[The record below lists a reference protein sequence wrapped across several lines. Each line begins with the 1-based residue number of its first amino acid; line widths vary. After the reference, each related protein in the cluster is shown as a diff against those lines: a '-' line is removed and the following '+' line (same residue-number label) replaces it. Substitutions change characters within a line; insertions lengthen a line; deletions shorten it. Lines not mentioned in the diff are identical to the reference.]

1 MAGITDSGFGALARD
16 ISNRMNYSKRIGA
29 LRRRMAGLAGDGEAV
44 SGLLVTHLPD
54 VRWLCGFTGSS
65 AALAVT
71 RRAVRLFT
79 DGRYTAQAA
88 EEVKGAKVEIVPSA
102 PAVAAVQWLAVQVA
116 ASEGSSGAKAPADS
130 ANSMR
135 GLKPPPPSV
144 TGLAAPSKLSPRSL
158 SKPSPLSD
166 TGSAISS
173 KAGLVGFDSVHTTV
187 AELER
192 WKAALPGKLRRRL
205 LVPVASPVERLRWL
219 KDEDELVIMAEAAKL
234 GDDLFAHLLG
244 FIRPGLTE
252 VAVAAELEYQ
262 ARVRGAEGMS
272 FESIVA
278 AGERSALPHG
288 RASQGRLPRRGFLTL
303 DFGVIL
309 KGYCSDMTR
318 TVCLGKPTAR
328 EREVYEAVLEAQESA
343 VNAVI
348 DGAEC
353 GAVDEAARGV
363 LRRAGMAEA
372 FSHSTGHGVGLE
384 IHEGPRIGAGQKD
397 LLAPGMVITIEPGVY
412 FAGEFGVR
420 IEDMVAVTRTG
431 GRVLTGSPKALIEL

>member
-1 MAGITDSGFGALARD
+1 VEKLA
-16 ISNRMNYSKRIGA
+16 
-29 LRRRMAGLAGDGEAV
+29 
-44 SGLLVTHLPD
+44 GLLVTHLPD
-54 VRWLCGFTGSS
+54 VRYLCGFTGSS
-65 AALAVT
+65 GALAVT
-71 RRAVRLFT
+71 RRGCRLFT

-88 EEVKGAKVEIVPSA
+88 EEVESAKVQIVPSA
-102 PAVAAVQWLAVQVA
+102 AALAAVQWLAAQVA
-116 ASEGSSGAKAPADS
+116 GGEFSSGAKAPADS
-130 ANSMR
+130 ASSRR

-144 TGLAAPSKLSPRSL
+144 TGHAAPPIREGLAAPSKTALVE
-158 SKPSPLSD
+158 
-166 TGSAISS
+166 A
-173 KAGLVGFDSVHTTV
+173 AQVGFDSAHTTV

-192 WKAALPGKLRRRL
+192 WKAALPAKLRRKL
-205 LVPVASPVERLRWL
+205 LVPVASLVERLRWL
-219 KDEDELVIMAEAAKL
+219 KDDDELAIMAEAAKL
-234 GDDLFAHLLG
+234 GDDLFTHMLG

-252 VAVAAELEYQ
+252 AAVAAELEYQ

-278 AGERSALPHG
+278 SGGRSALPHG
-288 RASQGRLPRRGFLTL
+288 RASGARLPRRGFLTL

-328 EREVYEAVLEAQESA
+328 EREVYEAVLASQEAGVA
-343 VNAVI
+343 AVI
-348 DGAEC
+348 AGAEC

-384 IHEGPRIGAGQKD
+384 IHENPRVGAGQKD

-420 IEDMVAVTRTG
+420 IEDMVVVTRTG